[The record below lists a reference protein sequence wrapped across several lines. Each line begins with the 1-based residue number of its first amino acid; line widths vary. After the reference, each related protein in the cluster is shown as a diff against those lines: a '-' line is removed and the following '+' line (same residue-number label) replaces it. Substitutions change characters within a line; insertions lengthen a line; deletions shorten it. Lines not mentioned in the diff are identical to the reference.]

1 MSSPSFANMIMD
13 TGLETLLEYTYLPD
27 AAESPRPNK
36 RKKQEEE
43 MSNTEDQHQ
52 VPLKLHCVRTTQH
65 NFKALTNS
73 SMSYKDALRLIEDA
87 KEMERNGEC
96 PRGYW
101 KQLQAQLFK
110 AKEGFLVV
118 YEFCHFYGMQSS
130 DICKMLNV
138 KNNQAMA
145 KNSGWHGVSMTTVK
159 NQPAKVYPVSC
170 WVEYLQDILTNP
182 KKRPPKGMCE
192 DRVKKLLEV
201 LRKDFTKSPAG
212 ESLPCCSSPSSA
224 CRSFSSESSKAAPEH
239 HARPR
244 Q

>member
-1 MSSPSFANMIMD
+1 MFM
-13 TGLETLLEYTYLPD
+13 LEYTYLPD
-27 AAESPRPNK
+27 AADAATAAAPASAHSPSSPRPNK

-118 YEFCHFYGMQSS
+118 YEFSSFYGMQSS

-170 WVEYLQDILTNP
+170 W
-182 KKRPPKGMCE
+182 
-192 DRVKKLLEV
+192 
-201 LRKDFTKSPAG
+201 
-212 ESLPCCSSPSSA
+212 
-224 CRSFSSESSKAAPEH
+224 
-239 HARPR
+239 
-244 Q
+244 